1 MNTTAFPATATAR
14 PTRAQAT
21 SAWKVA
27 KSLGH
32 QWAVSIP
39 RGEAVRRLMAGQSLV
54 DLLPVDED
62 GYTPPGVTAPTME
75 GADVCH
81 QSGSMS
87 IRYTID
93 RRGVVRADVHLRA
106 VYPTPLRGGQIFAR
120 VHVDPGTGRVEV
132 EADGLHF
139 ENHQGEWRFAASA
152 GRVAPPTVVATHQSE
167 AARGRHAA
175 GCVEAVLGAFGIT
188 APRHIAKAGA
198 MFDAACVAA
207 FEADPANA

>member
-1 MNTTAFPATATAR
+1 MNTTTFPATATAR

-21 SAWKVA
+21 SAWKLA
-27 KSLGH
+27 ARLGH
-32 QWAVSIP
+32 LWAVSIA

-54 DLLPVDED
+54 DLLPVDD
-62 GYTPPGVTAPTME
+62 GYTPPGVAAPTME
-75 GADVCH
+75 GESVRH
-81 QSGSMS
+81 NSGSMS

-93 RRGVVRADVHLRA
+93 RRGVVRVNVHLR
-106 VYPTPLRGGQIFAR
+106 VGYPTPLRDGQLFAR
-120 VHVDPGTGRVEV
+120 VEIDPGTGRVEV

-152 GRVAPPTVVATHQSE
+152 GRVAPPNVIPTHQSE
-167 AARGRHAA
+167 AARGQHAA
-175 GCVEAVLGAFGIT
+175 GCVAAVLGAFGIT

-198 MFDAACVAA
+198 MYDARCVAA